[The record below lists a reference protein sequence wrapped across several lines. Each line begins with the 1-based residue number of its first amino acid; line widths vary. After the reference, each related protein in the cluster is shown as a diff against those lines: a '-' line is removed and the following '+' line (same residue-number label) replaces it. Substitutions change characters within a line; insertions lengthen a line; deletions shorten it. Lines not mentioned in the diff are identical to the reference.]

1 MNTPGA
7 ALISMMPKPP
17 AFQERPRSTAIT
29 SMPMQVRRKWRATSW
44 ARSALSTWTV
54 GVTSMLTPPAERF
67 ATLRS
72 QTSRP
77 RAGMLWRVSALL
89 LDAGDHRLVA

>member
-17 AFQERPRSTAIT
+17 SFQDRARSAAIT
-29 SMPMQVRRKWRATSW
+29 SMPMQVRRKWRATSC
-44 ARSALSTWTV
+44 ARTTLSAWTV

-72 QTSRP
+72 RTIAP
-77 RAGMLWRVSALL
+77 AAGMLWRV
-89 LDAGDHRLVA
+89 